1 MIYNY
6 IDESILTDI
15 ADAIREV
22 NGKSVKYKPKDMANA
37 IRGLVSTTKPLY
49 PFDTA
54 TDEQLAEMVTAYY
67 NGDITLDDVKSVW
80 AVGDKRK
87 ISLSAM
93 AATGVGETHVAQEQ
107 EIVILDFDHD
117 TLATQVNSITKALIS
132 VQPLRVL
139 SGGTTLEGGYMNS
152 SNTNS
157 GGWNSAARHT
167 WCNNVFKAA
176 LPSYIQNLVKQV
188 TKPYCATYNNATISN
203 VNDYVWL
210 LSENEVFGKKSY
222 SPAQEGTQYEYYKT
236 TSNRI
241 KYSGNAS
248 TKGSA
253 QHWWERS
260 PLSGNTIYFCF
271 VYSDGTASYYNA
283 SGTSGLAPAFCI

>member
-37 IRGLVSTTKPLY
+37 IRKIGQKPLY
-49 PFDTA
+49 DFATA
-54 TDEQLAEMVTAYY
+54 TDEELTEMVNAYY
-67 NGDITLDDVKSVW
+67 NGIITLDEVKSVW
-80 AVGDKRK
+80 SVGDKRK

-93 AATGVGETHVAQEQ
+93 AATGVGESHVEQEQ
-107 EIVILDFDHD
+107 YFTILDFEHD
-117 TLATQVNSITKALIS
+117 DLVTSVNSKTKALIT
-132 VQPLRVL
+132 VQQLKVL
-139 SGGTTLEGGYMNS
+139 SNNTTVEGGYMNS

-157 GGWNSAARHT
+157 GGWSSSARHT

-236 TSNRI
+236 TSNII
-241 KYSGNAS
+241 KYIGNAS
-248 TKGSA
+248 VTGYA
-253 QHWWERS
+253 QYWWERS
-260 PLSGNTIYFCF
+260 PYSSSTSNFCL
-271 VYSDGTASYYNA
+271 VGSNGTANAGNA
-283 SGTSGLAPAFCI
+283 SNTHGIAPAFCI